1 MSGLALAGI
10 LFGADPM
17 ALATMAL
24 ALFVLGWAL
33 REHGRAG
40 DIARGAELRASRAV
54 SDLERRLI
62 AANRDAT
69 EILDHV
75 DSPVAVFDSG
85 HRLEAFNAA
94 FARLSRLPPSW
105 LSSAP
110 RFEDLFDRLR
120 AERLL
125 PERRDFTAW
134 RAAHLALFEQGQAPL
149 DETWHLPAGISVR
162 VRAWPRRLGGV
173 VYVAEDVSE
182 RVRSAAETKTQ
193 EIYRRATLD
202 TIPDGLAVFGA
213 DGRLAMY
220 NTAFAALWPVGEN
233 ELEGAPH
240 LAQVAAICG
249 ERLAGDTI
257 WSRLLERIGTG
268 DIPPDGYACQM
279 VRSDGRVLWIT
290 LTRLPLGATLIGF
303 EDRTEIERFEEALGL
318 DAVLEGAARP
328 AARR

>member
-40 DIARGAELRASRAV
+40 DIARNAEARASRDLA
-54 SDLERRLI
+54 DLERRLI
-62 AANRDAT
+62 AASQGAT
-69 EILDHV
+69 EVLDHV
-75 DSPVAVFDSG
+75 DSPIAVFDSER
-85 HRLEAFNAA
+85 RLESFNAA
-94 FARLSRLPPSW
+94 FVRLSRLPPSW

-125 PERRDFTAW
+125 PERRDFAAW
-134 RAAHLALFEQGQAPL
+134 RAAHLSLFEQGGAAL
-149 DETWHLPAGISVR
+149 DETWHLPAGISIR

-220 NTAFAALWPVGEN
+220 NTAFAALWPIGES
-233 ELEGAPH
+233 ELEAAPH
-240 LAQVAAICG
+240 LAHVASICG
-249 ERLAGDTI
+249 ERLTGDSI
-257 WSRLLERIGTG
+257 WSRLSERIGAG

-279 VRSDGRVLWIT
+279 IRSDGRVLWIS
-290 LTRLPLGATLIGF
+290 LTRLPLGATLVGF

-318 DAVLEGAARP
+318 EGTLDFSAQP
-328 AARR
+328 VSGK